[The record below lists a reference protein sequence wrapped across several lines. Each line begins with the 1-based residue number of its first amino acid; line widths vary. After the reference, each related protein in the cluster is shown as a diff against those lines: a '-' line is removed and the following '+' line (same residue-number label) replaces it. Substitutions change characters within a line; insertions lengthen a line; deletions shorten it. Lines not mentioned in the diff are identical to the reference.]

1 MKIESTREAY
11 GKALLDLGGKNKNI
25 VVLDADVSVSTKTD
39 KFAKAYPDRFFSVG
53 IAEQNLVGIA
63 AGLALC
69 GKIPFVSAY
78 ATFCPGRCFDQ
89 IRNTI
94 AVSNLDVKI
103 VSTHAGITIGEDG
116 VSHQAIEDIAMMRSI
131 PNMKIVVPCD
141 SVETKKAVEAI
152 SKVKG
157 PVYMRLT
164 RINTPTILNED
175 YEFEFGKA
183 VLLNEGSDVAIFATG
198 IMVPEGL
205 KAVEALKKDGISTA
219 LINIHTIKPLDEKT
233 VIKIS
238 KEVKLVIT
246 LEDHNII
253 GGLGSAIAEVLAEN
267 SIKTKMKRMGVADQF
282 GQSGEPIQLMKEY
295 GLDSAH
301 IVNVIKN
308 LMVDE

>member
-11 GKALLDLGGKNKNI
+11 GEALVEIGRKNQNI

-78 ATFCPGRCFDQ
+78 AAFCPGRSFDQ

-103 VSTHAGITIGEDG
+103 VSTHAGITTGEDG
-116 VSHQAIEDIAMMRSI
+116 VSHQSIEDIALMRSI

-141 SVETKKAVEAI
+141 SIETKKAVEAI
-152 SKVKG
+152 SNVKG

-164 RINTPTILNED
+164 RINTPTILKED
-175 YEFEFGKA
+175 YEFEIGKA
-183 VLLNEGSDVAIFATG
+183 VVINEGNDVAIFATG
-198 IMVPEGL
+198 LMVSEGL
-205 KAVEALKKDGISTA
+205 KAVEKLKKDGISVA
-219 LINIHTIKPLDEKT
+219 LINVHTIKPLDEKT
-233 VIKIS
+233 VIKIA
-238 KEVKLVIT
+238 KEVKLVVT

-253 GGLGSAIAEVLAEN
+253 GGLGSAIAEILAEN
-267 SIKTKMKRMGVADQF
+267 SIKTKMKRIGVADKF
-282 GQSGEPIQLMKEY
+282 GESGEPIELMKEF
-295 GLDSAH
+295 GLDSDH
-301 IVNVIKN
+301 IVDAIKI
-308 LMVDE
+308 LMVQK